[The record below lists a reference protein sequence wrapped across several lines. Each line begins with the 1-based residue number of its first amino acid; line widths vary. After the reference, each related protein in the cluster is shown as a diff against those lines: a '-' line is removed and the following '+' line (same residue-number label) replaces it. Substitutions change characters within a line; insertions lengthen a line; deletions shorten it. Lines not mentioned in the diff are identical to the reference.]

1 MRSFR
6 ICTPYPRSNWGEVDG
21 ARSAYGEN
29 RVVYRVMV
37 GTPEG
42 KNPLRRAWHKWED
55 NIKMDLQ
62 DMGCEGMDW
71 IDVAQVRDGL
81 QALLNVKVIYSVK
94 TPYVNNQHCKRGYV
108 ATCFGSLNHLQ
119 ASS

>member
-1 MRSFR
+1 
-6 ICTPYPRSNWGEVDG
+6 
-21 ARSAYGEN
+21 
-29 RVVYRVMV
+29 V

-42 KNPLRRAWHKWED
+42 KSPLGRPRHKWEY

-62 DMGCEGMDW
+62 EMGCEGMDW
-71 IDVAQVRDGL
+71 INVAQDRDGL

-94 TPYVNNQHCKRGYV
+94 TQHILVINIVNL